1 MQDLT
6 MFGLPA
12 ITIAAAGGAVI
23 VVIALLLYWAFL
35 FREVA

>member
-1 MQDLT
+1 